1 MAWVLPSWSSRRSC
15 SMASFTA
22 WATTTRPT
30 TARWTA
36 SSAGCGEPGSARI
49 PNDPARAA
57 KPAALGSGPADRA
70 GRGRGHALGLA
81 GAQRPDP
88 AAPLVRGGRRL
99 ATQALRGSGP
109 LRHLPLP
116 AVAVLAGHAHRPLRR
131 PLGAPHR
138 LAPGLARALGAG
150 LRGGA
155 GGPRRDAQPHSGGEG
170 PGARPAHLDPRLPG
184 HAVAPLA
191 ADRP

>member
-1 MAWVLPSWSSRRSC
+1 MAWGLPSWSSRRSC
-15 SMASFTA
+15 STASFTA

-30 TARWTA
+30 TARWNA
-36 SSAGCGEPGSARI
+36 SSAGSGEPGSARKP

-57 KPAALGSGPADRA
+57 KPVALGSGPADRA
-70 GRGRGHALGLA
+70 GCGRVHALGFA

-99 ATQALRGSGP
+99 AAQALRGSRP

-116 AVAVLAGHAHRPLRR
+116 AVAVLAGHTHRPLRR

-138 LAPGLARALGAG
+138 LAPGL
-150 LRGGA
+150 
-155 GGPRRDAQPHSGGEG
+155 
-170 PGARPAHLDPRLPG
+170 
-184 HAVAPLA
+184 
-191 ADRP
+191 